1 VVSVNITP
9 IAIFSAFVF
18 ATLCITYWSSRH
30 ARDLKGFYSAGSSIK
45 PWQNGLAITGDY
57 LSAAS
62 FLGTVAVFYSYGL
75 DGLLYAVGA
84 IAGWP
89 VVTCLIAE
97 PLRARGRFTFS
108 DALCHHHSST
118 SVRVLTAAST
128 LCICGSYLIAQL
140 VGAGT
145 LIELLFHIP
154 YRIAV
159 PAVGVLMLCYVLFGG
174 MVATTWVQIIKATA
188 LLAVA
193 LLMTILLLKRFGFDL
208 RALAGEVSGGRVVAP
223 LMSDTFSA
231 VSLALAFA
239 FGPAGMPHI
248 LMRFFTVSDSR
259 KARQSLVITT
269 ILIASFQVLVIV
281 LGSGA
286 ATLLRGSG
294 GGIGLSGGP
303 NMAVVHLAR
312 ILGGDLLFGV
322 VAAVTFATIVAVVA
336 GLTLAAAAA
345 ISHDLYKHAITGGA
359 ASERSEVGV
368 SRLAAFAIGACAI
381 GLGFV
386 FQHQN
391 VGFLATLPLVIAAS
405 ANFPTLLL
413 SIYWPRLSAAGAVC
427 GGFTGLG
434 LSVVLMTLSPKI
446 WVSALGH
453 QHAPFPFE
461 YPTLFSLGAAF
472 AVAYLVSI
480 TDRRIHRVTH
490 SVSQKDAAL

>member
-1 VVSVNITP
+1 MKLTP
-9 IAIFSAFVF
+9 VAIFSVFVA
-18 ATLCITYWSSRH
+18 ATLCITYWASGQ
-30 ARDLKGFYSAGSSIK
+30 ARDLKGFYSAGSSIR

-108 DALCHHHSST
+108 DALCHHLSST
-118 SVRVLTAAST
+118 PVRILTAAST
-128 LCICGSYLIAQL
+128 LCICGTYLIAQL

-154 YRIAV
+154 YRLAV
-159 PAVGVLMLCYVLFGG
+159 PIVGGLMLCYVLFGG
-174 MVATTWVQIIKATA
+174 MVATTWVQIIKAA
-188 LLAVA
+188 MLLAVA
-193 LLMTILLLKRFGFDL
+193 LLMSILLLRRTGFDMG
-208 RALAGEVSGGRVVAP
+208 ALSGSDAGGRIISP
-223 LMSDTFSA
+223 LLTDAFSA
-231 VSLALAFA
+231 ISLALAFA

-269 ILIASFQVLVIV
+269 VLIALFQLMVIV
-281 LGSGA
+281 LGFGA
-286 ATLLRGSG
+286 STLLRAAP
-294 GGIGLSGGP
+294 LAGGP
-303 NMAVVHLAR
+303 NMAVVDLAQA
-312 ILGGDLLFGV
+312 LGGNLLFGV

-345 ISHDLYKHAITGGA
+345 ISHDLYKHVISRGA
-359 ASERSEVGV
+359 ASERSEVNV
-368 SRLAAFAIGACAI
+368 SRLAALAIGACAM
-381 GLGFV
+381 GLGFL

-413 SIYWPRLSAAGAVC
+413 SIYWSGLTTAGAVC
-427 GGFTGLG
+427 GGFTGLA
-434 LSVVLMTLSPKI
+434 LAVLLMTLSPKI
-446 WVSALGH
+446 WVAALGH
-453 QHAPFPFE
+453 PHALVPFE
-461 YPTLFSLGAAF
+461 YPTLLSMSAAF
-472 AVAYLVSI
+472 VIACLVSLAE
-480 TDRRIHRVTH
+480 RRLHRIGGPSGTGPARR
-490 SVSQKDAAL
+490 D

>member
-1 VVSVNITP
+1 MVSVNITP
-9 IAIFSAFVF
+9 IAIFSAFVL

-188 LLAVA
+188 LL
-193 LLMTILLLKRFGFDL
+193 
-208 RALAGEVSGGRVVAP
+208 
-223 LMSDTFSA
+223 
-231 VSLALAFA
+231 
-239 FGPAGMPHI
+239 
-248 LMRFFTVSDSR
+248 DSR